1 MVKFQSRRLKS
12 GWEKNW
18 SRRCLADPSPVY
30 PVELYPGFGTGSM
43 TKYDA
48 AMRRAIALSLHA
60 PAFNENP
67 RVGAVL
73 INDSGEI
80 VAEGWH
86 KGAGTPHAE
95 VDALSKISSAAGL
108 TAIVTLE
115 PCNHSGKTG
124 PCAQA
129 LIDAGI
135 SKVVF
140 ATLDPGAAEGG
151 GRFTL
156 EQAGIEVIGPVLEAE
171 YLPILKP
178 WITNKFEQRPHVV
191 IKYASS
197 IDGRVAADDK
207 TSKWI
212 TGAEARADVHARRAQ
227 SQAILAGTNTV
238 ELDDPEL
245 TARKPDGSLYET
257 QPLRVVVGE
266 RELSPSLRVFN
277 ADAETLQLKT
287 RDLPSVLES
296 LYSRGIRQVFVE
308 GGAQIQSELIRLG
321 YADEFLIYLAPK
333 LIGGRN
339 NAVGDIGVETIS
351 DAVQL
356 SFFETKH
363 LGDDILIRAIQKE
376 K

>member
-1 MVKFQSRRLKS
+1 MSNY
-12 GWEKNW
+12 E
-18 SRRCLADPSPVY
+18 
-30 PVELYPGFGTGSM
+30 
-43 TKYDA
+43 A
-48 AMRRAIALSLHA
+48 AMRRAIALSLHS

-73 INDSGEI
+73 INDAGEI
-80 VAEGWH
+80 IAEGWH

-95 VDALSKISSAAGL
+95 VDALSKISDARGL
-108 TAIVTLE
+108 TAVVTLE

-129 LIDAGI
+129 LIAAGV
-135 SKVVF
+135 KRVVF
-140 ATLDPGAAEGG
+140 AAFDPGATEGG

-156 EQAGIEVIGPVLEAE
+156 EQAGIEVVGPLLTEE
-171 YLPILKP
+171 FLPILKP
-178 WITNKFEQRPHVV
+178 WIVNKMQKRPYVV

-197 IDGRVAADDK
+197 IDGRVAAEDK
-207 TSKWI
+207 SSKWI
-212 TGAEARADVHARRAQ
+212 TGSVARDDVHVRRAQ

-266 RELSPSLRVFN
+266 RELSKSARVFN
-277 ADAETLQLKT
+277 SDAETIQLKT
-287 RDLPSVLES
+287 RDLPDALET

-308 GGAQIQSELIRLG
+308 GGAQIQSNLIRLG
-321 YADEFLIYLAPK
+321 LADEFLIYLAPK
-333 LIGGRN
+333 LIGGSQTAIR
-339 NAVGDIGVETIS
+339 DIEVNTVS

-356 SFFETKH
+356 HFFETKQ
-363 LGDDILIRAIQKE
+363 LGEDILIRAIHKE

>member
-1 MVKFQSRRLKS
+1 MNNYES
-12 GWEKNW
+12 
-18 SRRCLADPSPVY
+18 
-30 PVELYPGFGTGSM
+30 
-43 TKYDA
+43 

-73 INDSGEI
+73 INDAGDI
-80 VAEGWH
+80 MAEGWH

-95 VDALSKISSAAGL
+95 VDALSKVEDASGL

-129 LIDAGI
+129 LIAAGI
-135 SKVVF
+135 KRVVF
-140 ATLDPGAAEGG
+140 STWDPGKTEGG

-156 EQAGIEVIGPVLEAE
+156 EQAGVEVIGPLLADE
-171 YLPILKP
+171 YLPILQP
-178 WITNKFEQRPHVV
+178 WIINKFNQRPYVV

-197 IDGRVAADDK
+197 VDGRVAAENK
-207 TSKWI
+207 SSKWI
-212 TGAEARADVHARRAQ
+212 TGAEAREDVHARRAA

-245 TARKPDGSLYET
+245 TARKPDGLLYET

-266 RELSPSLRVFN
+266 RELSPSSRVFN
-277 ADAETLQLKT
+277 DDAETIQLKT
-287 RDLPSVLES
+287 RDLGSVLTT

-333 LIGGRN
+333 LIGGSQT
-339 NAVGDIGVETIS
+339 AVRDIEVHTIAE
-351 DAVQL
+351 AVQL
-356 SFFETKH
+356 RFIETKH
-363 LGDDILIRAIQKE
+363 LGEDILIRAIYQE

>member
-1 MVKFQSRRLKS
+1 MDNYEV
-12 GWEKNW
+12 
-18 SRRCLADPSPVY
+18 
-30 PVELYPGFGTGSM
+30 
-43 TKYDA
+43 
-48 AMRRAIALSLHA
+48 AMRRAITLSLHA

-73 INDSGEI
+73 INDAGEVI
-80 VAEGWH
+80 AEGWH

-95 VDALSKISSAAGL
+95 VDALSKLSDATGL

-124 PCAQA
+124 PCSQA
-129 LIDAGI
+129 LIAAGI
-135 SKVVF
+135 KRVVF
-140 ATLDPGAAEGG
+140 AAFDPGATEGG

-156 EQAGIEVIGPVLEAE
+156 EQAGIEVIGPVLTDE

-178 WITNKFEQRPHVV
+178 WIINKLNQRPYVV

-197 IDGRVAADDK
+197 IDGRVAAEDK

-212 TGAEARADVHARRAQ
+212 TGNVAREDVHARRAEA
-227 SQAILAGTNTV
+227 QAILAGTNTI

-245 TARKPDGSLYET
+245 TARKADGSLYET

-266 RELSPSLRVFN
+266 RELSPSARVFN
-277 ADAETLQLKT
+277 GDAETIQLKT
-287 RDLPSVLES
+287 RDLASALES

-308 GGAQIQSELIRLG
+308 GGAQIQSSLISLG
-321 YADEFLIYLAPK
+321 LADEFLIYLAPK
-333 LIGGRN
+333 LIGGSQSAIR
-339 NAVGDIGVETIS
+339 DIEVSTINE
-351 DAVQL
+351 AIQL
-356 SFFETKH
+356 QFIETKT
-363 LGDDILIRAIQKE
+363 LGEDILIRAIHKE

>member
-1 MVKFQSRRLKS
+1 VDNY
-12 GWEKNW
+12 E
-18 SRRCLADPSPVY
+18 V
-30 PVELYPGFGTGSM
+30 
-43 TKYDA
+43 
-48 AMRRAIALSLHA
+48 AMRRAITLSLHA

-73 INDSGEI
+73 INDAGEVI
-80 VAEGWH
+80 AEGWH

-95 VDALSKISSAAGL
+95 VDALSKLSDATGL

-124 PCAQA
+124 PCSQA
-129 LIDAGI
+129 LIAAGI
-135 SKVVF
+135 KRVVF
-140 ATLDPGAAEGG
+140 AAFDPGATEGG

-156 EQAGIEVIGPVLEAE
+156 EQAGIEVIGPVLTDE

-178 WITNKFEQRPHVV
+178 WIINKLNQRPYVV

-197 IDGRVAADDK
+197 IDGRVAAEDK

-212 TGAEARADVHARRAQ
+212 TGNVAREDVHARRAEA
-227 SQAILAGTNTV
+227 QAILAGTNTI

-245 TARKPDGSLYET
+245 TARKADGSLYET

-266 RELSPSLRVFN
+266 RELSPSARVFN
-277 ADAETLQLKT
+277 GDAETIQLKT
-287 RDLPSVLES
+287 RDLASALES

-308 GGAQIQSELIRLG
+308 GGAQIQSSLISLG
-321 YADEFLIYLAPK
+321 LADEFLIYLAPK
-333 LIGGRN
+333 LIGGSQSAIR
-339 NAVGDIGVETIS
+339 DIEVSTINE
-351 DAVQL
+351 AIQL
-356 SFFETKH
+356 QFIETKT
-363 LGDDILIRAIQKE
+363 LGEDILIRAIHKE

>member
-1 MVKFQSRRLKS
+1 M
-12 GWEKNW
+12 G
-18 SRRCLADPSPVY
+18 
-30 PVELYPGFGTGSM
+30 LYENP
-43 TKYDA
+43 
-48 AMRRAIALSLHA
+48 MRRAIALSLNA
-60 PAFNENP
+60 PSYNENP

-80 VAEGWH
+80 IAEGWH
-86 KGAGTPHAE
+86 RGAGTPHAE
-95 VDALSKISSAAGL
+95 VDALSKVSDASGL

-129 LIDAGI
+129 LIAAGI
-135 SKVVF
+135 KRVVF
-140 ATLDPGAAEGG
+140 AAFDAGATEGG

-156 EQAGIEVIGPVLEAE
+156 EQAGVEVIGPILSDE

-178 WITNKFEQRPHVV
+178 WIVNKFEQRPYVV

-197 IDGRVAADDK
+197 IDGRVAAEDK

-212 TGAEARADVHARRAQ
+212 TGSEARADVHSRRAS

-238 ELDDPEL
+238 EIDDPEL

-257 QPLRVVVGE
+257 QPLRVVIGQ
-266 RELSPSLRVFN
+266 RELAPGARVLN
-277 ADAETLQLKT
+277 SDAETLVLKT
-287 RDLPSVLES
+287 RDLSNVLET

-308 GGAQIQSELIRLG
+308 GGATLQTELIRLG
-321 YADEFLIYLAPK
+321 FADEFLLYLAPK
-333 LIGGRN
+333 LIGGSQTAIR
-339 NAVGDIGVETIS
+339 DIGVSTIS
-351 DAVQL
+351 EAKQL
-356 SFFETKH
+356 RFIEIKN
-363 LGDDILIRAIQKE
+363 LGEDILLRALSQE

>member
-1 MVKFQSRRLKS
+1 MDNYEV
-12 GWEKNW
+12 
-18 SRRCLADPSPVY
+18 
-30 PVELYPGFGTGSM
+30 
-43 TKYDA
+43 

-73 INDSGEI
+73 INDDGEVI
-80 VAEGWH
+80 AEGWH

-95 VDALSKISSAAGL
+95 VDALSKLSDAAGL

-124 PCAQA
+124 PCSQA
-129 LIDAGI
+129 LIAAGI
-135 SKVVF
+135 KRVVF
-140 ATLDPGAAEGG
+140 AAFDPGATEGG

-156 EQAGIEVIGPVLEAE
+156 EQAGIEVIGPVLTDE

-178 WITNKFEQRPHVV
+178 WIINKLKQRPYVV

-197 IDGRVAADDK
+197 IDGRVAAEDK

-212 TGAEARADVHARRAQ
+212 TGSVAREDVHARRAVA
-227 SQAILAGTNTV
+227 QAILAGTNTI

-245 TARKPDGSLYET
+245 TARKADSSLYET

-266 RELSPSLRVFN
+266 RELSPSARVFN
-277 ADAETLQLKT
+277 GDAETIQLKT
-287 RDLPSVLES
+287 RDLASALES

-308 GGAQIQSELIRLG
+308 GGAQIQSSLISLG
-321 YADEFLIYLAPK
+321 LADEFLIYLAPK
-333 LIGGRN
+333 LIGGSQSAIR
-339 NAVGDIGVETIS
+339 DIEVSTINE
-351 DAVQL
+351 AIQL
-356 SFFETKH
+356 QFIETKT
-363 LGDDILIRAIQKE
+363 LGEDILIRAIHKE

>member
-1 MVKFQSRRLKS
+1 M
-12 GWEKNW
+12 KNYE
-18 SRRCLADPSPVY
+18 S
-30 PVELYPGFGTGSM
+30 
-43 TKYDA
+43 

-73 INDSGEI
+73 INDAGEI

-95 VDALSKISSAAGL
+95 VDALSKIADATGL
-108 TAIVTLE
+108 TAVVTLE

-129 LIDAGI
+129 LIAAGI
-135 SKVVF
+135 KRVVF
-140 ATLDPGAAEGG
+140 AAFDPGNTEGG

-156 EQAGIEVIGPVLEAE
+156 EQAGVEVLGPVLTDE

-178 WITNKFEQRPHVV
+178 WIINKFNQRPYVV

-197 IDGRVAADDK
+197 IDGRVAAEDK
-207 TSKWI
+207 SSKWI
-212 TGAEARADVHARRAQ
+212 TGAEARKDVHARRAA
-227 SQAILAGTNTV
+227 SQAVLAGTNTV

-245 TARKPDGSLYET
+245 TARKADGSLYEN

-266 RELSPSLRVFN
+266 RELSPAARVFN
-277 ADAETLQLKT
+277 DDAETIQLKT
-287 RDLPSVLES
+287 RDLGSVLTS
-296 LYSRGIRQVFVE
+296 LYSRGIREVFVE

-321 YADEFLIYLAPK
+321 FSDEFLIYLAPK
-333 LIGGRN
+333 LIGGSQT
-339 NAVGDIGVETIS
+339 AVRDIEVHNINE
-351 DAVQL
+351 AVQL
-356 SFFETKH
+356 QFIETKH
-363 LGDDILIRAIQKE
+363 LGEDILIRAIHKE